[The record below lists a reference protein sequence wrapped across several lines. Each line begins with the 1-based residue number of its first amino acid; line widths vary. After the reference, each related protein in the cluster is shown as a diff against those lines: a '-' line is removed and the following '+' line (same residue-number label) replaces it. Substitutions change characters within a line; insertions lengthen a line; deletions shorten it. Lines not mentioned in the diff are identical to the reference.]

1 MPFVETQN
9 LSKKFGAITAL
20 NDCSIEI
27 PQGTIFGLLG
37 PNGAGKSTFIR
48 LLMGLIKPTSG
59 TATIAGLNCHSE
71 SLQVREKTSYL
82 PGDVRLDRHYKG
94 HELLRVMTSIRK
106 DGSFQQATEIAD
118 FLALDL
124 SRRVRSMS
132 TGMRQK
138 LALTL
143 ALANQAPLIIL
154 DEPTSNLD
162 PTVRQQVIELLQRRK
177 QTGQTILFSSHIL
190 DEVETVCD
198 QVAILK
204 DGQLA
209 ITEKVSVFR
218 IPNLIPTAINSR
230 SLLKSKATCNQ
241 PSNGSVTLLSK
252 MYPSNLFVCEA
263 STKRSMRIM
272 RCPAH
277 DSFSTALSAQIT
289 ATLSRMQS
297 GYSVFYL
304 HAHLG
309 NYIV

>member
-1 MPFVETQN
+1 MPLVETQN
-9 LSKKFGAITAL
+9 LSKQFGAITAL
-20 NDCSIEI
+20 RDCSIDI

-48 LLMGLIKPTSG
+48 LLMGMMKPTSG
-59 TATIAGLNCHSE
+59 TATIGGLNCHSK
-71 SLQVREKTSYL
+71 SLQVRKQISYL

-94 HELLRVMTSIRK
+94 RDLLRVMTSIRK
-106 DGSFQQATEIAD
+106 DGSFQQATDIAD

-143 ALANQAPLIIL
+143 ALSNQAPLIIL

-209 ITEKVSVFR
+209 LTEKISAIRQTHRLHAR
-218 IPNLIPTAINSR
+218 IPQPLPPPPKDLEKQISVSYPKLDSNGDQEQIIIEIQGDLHPAFEWLSQVTFKNVTIEPSRLR
-230 SLLKSKATCNQ
+230 SLYEQIHASHEI
-241 PSNGSVTLLSK
+241 PSS
-252 MYPSNLFVCEA
+252 
-263 STKRSMRIM
+263 
-272 RCPAH
+272 
-277 DSFSTALSAQIT
+277 
-289 ATLSRMQS
+289 
-297 GYSVFYL
+297 
-304 HAHLG
+304 
-309 NYIV
+309 

>member
-1 MPFVETQN
+1 MPLVETQN
-9 LSKKFGAITAL
+9 LSKQFGAITAL
-20 NDCSIEI
+20 RDCSIDI

-48 LLMGLIKPTSG
+48 LLMGMMKPTSG
-59 TATIAGLNCHSE
+59 TATIGGLNCHSK
-71 SLQVREKTSYL
+71 SLQVRKQISYL

-94 HELLRVMTSIRK
+94 RDLLRIMTSIRK
-106 DGSFQQATEIAD
+106 DGSFQQATDIAD

-143 ALANQAPLIIL
+143 ALSNQAPLIIL

-209 ITEKVSVFR
+209 LTEKISAIRQTHRLHAR
-218 IPNLIPTAINSR
+218 IPQPLPPPPKDLEKQISVSYPKLDSNGDQEQIIIEIQGDLQPAFEWLSQIAFKNVTIEPSRLR
-230 SLLKSKATCNQ
+230 SLYEQIHSSHEI
-241 PSNGSVTLLSK
+241 PSS
-252 MYPSNLFVCEA
+252 
-263 STKRSMRIM
+263 
-272 RCPAH
+272 
-277 DSFSTALSAQIT
+277 
-289 ATLSRMQS
+289 
-297 GYSVFYL
+297 
-304 HAHLG
+304 
-309 NYIV
+309 

>member
-1 MPFVETQN
+1 MPLVETQN
-9 LSKKFGAITAL
+9 LSKQFGAITAL
-20 NDCSIEI
+20 RNCSINI

-48 LLMGLIKPTSG
+48 LLMGMMKPTSG
-59 TATIAGLNCHSE
+59 TATIGGLNCHSK
-71 SLQVREKTSYL
+71 SLQVRKQISYL

-94 HELLRVMTSIRK
+94 RDLLRIMTSIRK
-106 DGSFQQATEIAD
+106 DGSFQQATDIAD

-143 ALANQAPLIIL
+143 ALSNQAPLIIL

-209 ITEKVSVFR
+209 LTEKISAIRQTHRLHAR
-218 IPNLIPTAINSR
+218 IPQPLPPPPKDLEKQIRVSYPKLDNNGDQEQIIIEIQGDLQPAFEWLSQVAFNNVTIEPSRLR
-230 SLLKSKATCNQ
+230 SLYEQIHSSHEI
-241 PSNGSVTLLSK
+241 P
-252 MYPSNLFVCEA
+252 
-263 STKRSMRIM
+263 RS
-272 RCPAH
+272 
-277 DSFSTALSAQIT
+277 
-289 ATLSRMQS
+289 
-297 GYSVFYL
+297 
-304 HAHLG
+304 
-309 NYIV
+309 

>member
-1 MPFVETQN
+1 MPLVETQN
-9 LSKKFGAITAL
+9 LSKQFGAITAL
-20 NDCSIEI
+20 RDCSIDI

-48 LLMGLIKPTSG
+48 LLMGMMKPTSG
-59 TATIAGLNCHSE
+59 TATIGGLNCHSK
-71 SLQVREKTSYL
+71 SLQVRKQISYL

-94 HELLRVMTSIRK
+94 RDLLRVMTSIRK
-106 DGSFQQATEIAD
+106 DGSFQQAADIAD

-143 ALANQAPLIIL
+143 ALSNQAPLIIL

-209 ITEKVSVFR
+209 LTEKISAIRQTHRLHAQIRQPLPPPPKDLEKKISVSYPKLESNGDQEQIIIEIQGDLQPAFEWLSQVAFKNVTIEPSR
-218 IPNLIPTAINSR
+218 LR
-230 SLLKSKATCNQ
+230 SLYEQ
-241 PSNGSVTLLSK
+241 IHSNHEI
-252 MYPSNLFVCEA
+252 P
-263 STKRSMRIM
+263 RS
-272 RCPAH
+272 
-277 DSFSTALSAQIT
+277 
-289 ATLSRMQS
+289 
-297 GYSVFYL
+297 
-304 HAHLG
+304 
-309 NYIV
+309 

>member
-1 MPFVETQN
+1 
-9 LSKKFGAITAL
+9 
-20 NDCSIEI
+20 
-27 PQGTIFGLLG
+27 
-37 PNGAGKSTFIR
+37 
-48 LLMGLIKPTSG
+48 
-59 TATIAGLNCHSE
+59 
-71 SLQVREKTSYL
+71 
-82 PGDVRLDRHYKG
+82 HYKG

-209 ITEKVSVFR
+209 ITEKVSNIRQTHRLHAQTPQPLPPPPKDLKNKIRVSYPKLDTNGDQQQIIIEIKGDLQPAFEWLSHVTLKNVSIEPIR
-218 IPNLIPTAINSR
+218 LR
-230 SLLKSKATCNQ
+230 SLYEKIHANHEI
-241 PSNGSVTLLSK
+241 P
-252 MYPSNLFVCEA
+252 
-263 STKRSMRIM
+263 RS
-272 RCPAH
+272 
-277 DSFSTALSAQIT
+277 
-289 ATLSRMQS
+289 
-297 GYSVFYL
+297 
-304 HAHLG
+304 
-309 NYIV
+309 

>member
-1 MPFVETQN
+1 MPLVETQN
-9 LSKKFGAITAL
+9 LSKQFGAITAL
-20 NDCSIEI
+20 RDCSIEI

-48 LLMGLIKPTSG
+48 LLMGMMKPTSG
-59 TATIAGLNCHSE
+59 TATIGGLNCHSK
-71 SLQVREKTSYL
+71 SLQVRKQISYL

-94 HELLRVMTSIRK
+94 RDLLRVMTSIRK
-106 DGSFQQATEIAD
+106 DGSFQQAADIAD

-143 ALANQAPLIIL
+143 TLSNQAPLIIL

-209 ITEKVSVFR
+209 LTEQISAIRQTHRLYAQIRQPLPPPPKDLEKQINVSYPKLESNGEEEQIIIEIQGDLQPAFEWLSQVAFKNVTIEPSR
-218 IPNLIPTAINSR
+218 LR
-230 SLLKSKATCNQ
+230 SLYEQ
-241 PSNGSVTLLSK
+241 IHSNHEI
-252 MYPSNLFVCEA
+252 P
-263 STKRSMRIM
+263 RS
-272 RCPAH
+272 
-277 DSFSTALSAQIT
+277 
-289 ATLSRMQS
+289 
-297 GYSVFYL
+297 
-304 HAHLG
+304 
-309 NYIV
+309 

>member
-1 MPFVETQN
+1 MPLVETQN
-9 LSKKFGAITAL
+9 LSKQFGAITAL
-20 NDCSIEI
+20 GDCSIEI

-48 LLMGLIKPTSG
+48 LLMGMMKPTSG
-59 TATIAGLNCHSE
+59 TATIGGLNCHRN
-71 SLQVREKTSYL
+71 SLQVRKQVSYL

-94 HELLRVMTSIRK
+94 RDLLRVMTSIRT
-106 DGSFQQATEIAD
+106 DGSFQQATDIAD

-143 ALANQAPLIIL
+143 TLSNQAPLIIL

-204 DGQLA
+204 GGQLA
-209 ITEKVSVFR
+209 LTEKISAIRQTHRLHAR
-218 IPNLIPTAINSR
+218 IPHPLPPPPKDLEKQIRVSYPK
-230 SLLKSKATCNQ
+230 LD
-241 PSNGSVTLLSK
+241 SNGDQEQIIIEIQGDLQLAFKWLSHIAFKNVTIE
-252 MYPSNLFVCEA
+252 PSRLRNLYE
-263 STKRSMRIM
+263 
-272 RCPAH
+272 
-277 DSFSTALSAQIT
+277 QIH
-289 ATLSRMQS
+289 SN
-297 GYSVFYL
+297 
-304 HAHLG
+304 HKIP
-309 NYIV
+309 NP

>member
-1 MPFVETQN
+1 MPLVETQN
-9 LSKKFGAITAL
+9 LSKQFGAITAL
-20 NDCSIEI
+20 RDCSIDI

-48 LLMGLIKPTSG
+48 LLMGMMKPTSG
-59 TATIAGLNCHSE
+59 TATIGGLNCHSK
-71 SLQVREKTSYL
+71 SLQVRKQISYL

-94 HELLRVMTSIRK
+94 RDLLRIMTSIRK
-106 DGSFQQATEIAD
+106 DGSFQQATDIAD

-143 ALANQAPLIIL
+143 ALSNQAPLIIL

-209 ITEKVSVFR
+209 LTEKISAIRQTHRLHAR
-218 IPNLIPTAINSR
+218 IPLPLPPPPKDLEKQISVSYPKLDNNDDQEQIIIEIQGDLQPAFEWLSQVALKNVTIEPSRLR
-230 SLLKSKATCNQ
+230 SL
-241 PSNGSVTLLSK
+241 
-252 MYPSNLFVCEA
+252 
-263 STKRSMRIM
+263 
-272 RCPAH
+272 
-277 DSFSTALSAQIT
+277 
-289 ATLSRMQS
+289 
-297 GYSVFYL
+297 
-304 HAHLG
+304 
-309 NYIV
+309 

>member
-1 MPFVETQN
+1 MPLVETQN
-9 LSKKFGAITAL
+9 LSKQFGAITAL
-20 NDCSIEI
+20 RDCSIDI

-48 LLMGLIKPTSG
+48 LLMGMMKPTSG
-59 TATIAGLNCHSE
+59 TATIGGLNCHSK
-71 SLQVREKTSYL
+71 SLQVRKQISYL

-94 HELLRVMTSIRK
+94 RDLLRIMTSIRK
-106 DGSFQQATEIAD
+106 DGSFQQATDIAD

-143 ALANQAPLIIL
+143 ALSNQAPLIIL

-209 ITEKVSVFR
+209 LTEKISAIRQTHRLHAR
-218 IPNLIPTAINSR
+218 IPLPLPPPPKDLEKQISVSYPKLDSNGDQEQIIIEIQGDLQPAFEWLSQIAFKNVTIEPSRLR
-230 SLLKSKATCNQ
+230 SLYEQIHSSHEI
-241 PSNGSVTLLSK
+241 PSS
-252 MYPSNLFVCEA
+252 
-263 STKRSMRIM
+263 
-272 RCPAH
+272 
-277 DSFSTALSAQIT
+277 
-289 ATLSRMQS
+289 
-297 GYSVFYL
+297 
-304 HAHLG
+304 
-309 NYIV
+309 

>member
-1 MPFVETQN
+1 MPLVETQN
-9 LSKKFGAITAL
+9 LSKQFGAITAL
-20 NDCSIEI
+20 RDCSIDI

-48 LLMGLIKPTSG
+48 LLMGMMKPTSG
-59 TATIAGLNCHSE
+59 TATIGGLNCHSK
-71 SLQVREKTSYL
+71 SLQVRKQISYL

-94 HELLRVMTSIRK
+94 RDLLRIMTSIRK
-106 DGSFQQATEIAD
+106 DGSFQQATDIAD

-143 ALANQAPLIIL
+143 ALSNQAPLIIL

-209 ITEKVSVFR
+209 LTEKISAIRQTHRLHAR
-218 IPNLIPTAINSR
+218 IPLPLPPPPKDLEKQISVSYPKLDNNGDQEQIIIEIQGDLQPAFEWLSQVALKNVTIEPSRLR
-230 SLLKSKATCNQ
+230 SLYEQIHSSHEI
-241 PSNGSVTLLSK
+241 PSS
-252 MYPSNLFVCEA
+252 
-263 STKRSMRIM
+263 
-272 RCPAH
+272 
-277 DSFSTALSAQIT
+277 
-289 ATLSRMQS
+289 
-297 GYSVFYL
+297 
-304 HAHLG
+304 
-309 NYIV
+309 

>member
-1 MPFVETQN
+1 MPLVETQN
-9 LSKKFGAITAL
+9 LSKQFGAITAL
-20 NDCSIEI
+20 RDCSIDI

-48 LLMGLIKPTSG
+48 LLMGMMKPTSG
-59 TATIAGLNCHSE
+59 TATIGGLNCHSK
-71 SLQVREKTSYL
+71 SLQVRKQISYL

-94 HELLRVMTSIRK
+94 RDLLRIMTSIRK
-106 DGSFQQATEIAD
+106 DGSFQQATDIAD

-143 ALANQAPLIIL
+143 ALSNQAPLIIL

-209 ITEKVSVFR
+209 LTEKISAIRQTHRLHAR
-218 IPNLIPTAINSR
+218 IPLPLPPPPKDLEKQISVSYPKLDNNDDQEQIIIEIQGDLQPAFEWLSQVALKNVTIEPSRLR
-230 SLLKSKATCNQ
+230 SLYEQIHSSHEI
-241 PSNGSVTLLSK
+241 PSS
-252 MYPSNLFVCEA
+252 
-263 STKRSMRIM
+263 
-272 RCPAH
+272 
-277 DSFSTALSAQIT
+277 
-289 ATLSRMQS
+289 
-297 GYSVFYL
+297 
-304 HAHLG
+304 
-309 NYIV
+309 

>member
-1 MPFVETQN
+1 MPLVETQN
-9 LSKKFGAITAL
+9 LSKQFGAITAL
-20 NDCSIEI
+20 DDCSIEI
-27 PQGTIFGLLG
+27 PPGTIFGLLG

-48 LLMGLIKPTSG
+48 LLMGMMKPTSG
-59 TATIAGLNCHSE
+59 TATIGGLNCHRN
-71 SLQVREKTSYL
+71 SLQVRKQVSYL

-94 HELLRVMTSIRK
+94 RDLLRVMTSIRT
-106 DGSFQQATEIAD
+106 DGSFQQATDIAD

-143 ALANQAPLIIL
+143 ALSNQAPLIIL

-204 DGQLA
+204 GGQLA
-209 ITEKVSVFR
+209 LTEKISAIRQTHRLHAR
-218 IPNLIPTAINSR
+218 IPHPLPPPPKDLEKQIRVSYPKLDSNGDQEQIIIEIQGDLQPAFKWLSHIAFKNVTIEPSRLR
-230 SLLKSKATCNQ
+230 SLYEKIH
-241 PSNGSVTLLSK
+241 SNHK
-252 MYPSNLFVCEA
+252 IPN
-263 STKRSMRIM
+263 
-272 RCPAH
+272 P
-277 DSFSTALSAQIT
+277 
-289 ATLSRMQS
+289 
-297 GYSVFYL
+297 
-304 HAHLG
+304 
-309 NYIV
+309 

>member
-48 LLMGLIKPTSG
+48 LLMGMMKPTSG
-59 TATIAGLNCHSE
+59 TATIAGLNCHRE
-71 SLQVREKTSYL
+71 SLQVREKISYL

-94 HELLRVMTSIRK
+94 RDLLRVMTSIRK
-106 DGSFQQATEIAD
+106 DGSFQQATDIAD

-177 QTGQTILFSSHIL
+177 QNGQTILFSSHIL
-190 DEVETVCD
+190 DEVESVCD

-209 ITEKVSVFR
+209 MTEKVSNIR
-218 IPNLIPTAINSR
+218 LTHRLHARTPQRLPPPPKNLEKQISVSYPKLDSNDDQEQIIIEIKGDLQPAFEWLSHVTLKNVSIEPIRLR
-230 SLLKSKATCNQ
+230 SLYEQ
-241 PSNGSVTLLSK
+241 IHSNHEMPNS
-252 MYPSNLFVCEA
+252 
-263 STKRSMRIM
+263 
-272 RCPAH
+272 
-277 DSFSTALSAQIT
+277 
-289 ATLSRMQS
+289 
-297 GYSVFYL
+297 
-304 HAHLG
+304 
-309 NYIV
+309 